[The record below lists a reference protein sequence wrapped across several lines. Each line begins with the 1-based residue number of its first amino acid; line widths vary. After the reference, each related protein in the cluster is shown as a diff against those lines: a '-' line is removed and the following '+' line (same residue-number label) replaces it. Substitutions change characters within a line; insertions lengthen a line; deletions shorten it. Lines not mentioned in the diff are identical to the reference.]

1 MSRILSIR
9 EDVIKG
15 LPRMA
20 AMTVVAR
27 GENPPPP
34 TVPGCKILG
43 FKSRNNRTYTRE
55 ALIKAAHKYEGVKVN
70 LDHNTGTDPRKFSER
85 FGRMVNVRMQGDGL
99 YGDLQYN
106 PAHPL
111 AEAFR
116 WWIKNDPTAIG
127 LSHNA
132 TAEVQNTATGGELVT
147 EIKDVDS
154 VDLVADP
161 ATTQGLFESYRM
173 KQVTEDH
180 IGGVFPGYHT
190 PGETEGYRAYQS
202 GVKQNPYKSIADKSN
217 PRPRMGDTTN
227 QLNWQNGWEKAR
239 RQATAKPPRIMH
251 DKYGRV
257 NETDDESEQMG
268 KVLLGT
274 ENDERITEMHDEE
287 ELPGMA
293 PPPMINSDMGQEP
306 VPEAD
311 EESEEN
317 FATHLGNAIMAI
329 INDAGLSS
337 ADKRKKVLGALKL
350 MDDDQVAEGEPEPD
364 GDEMAPPPEAQPIDE
379 DEDIEPVDEADGDD
393 EAAQMEQDLLGDEEA
408 GDGKAPP
415 FKKEAKESTNPKVQA
430 LMAELDAY
438 RVKESLGLKKTK
450 LLRKCKEAKIPTEA
464 VTAIF
469 VTQLMRLKE
478 SAWPTLIAD
487 RRAIAGR
494 STVKPTSTSVAVVSE
509 SYDTF
514 VTELLNK

>member
-1 MSRILSIR
+1 
-9 EDVIKG
+9 
-15 LPRMA
+15 MA
-20 AMTVVAR
+20 AMTVVAH
-27 GENPPPP
+27 GENSPPP

-147 EIKDVDS
+147 EIRDVDS

-161 ATTQGLFESYRM
+161 ATTQGLFESY
-173 KQVTEDH
+173 TERTRQMNEDETGMVPPA
-180 IGGVFPGYHT
+180 INTDMDAAPAGDE
-190 PGETEGYRAYQS
+190 GE
-202 GVKQNPYKSIADKSN
+202 D
-217 PRPRMGDTTN
+217 
-227 QLNWQNGWEKAR
+227 
-239 RQATAKPPRIMH
+239 
-251 DKYGRV
+251 
-257 NETDDESEQMG
+257 
-268 KVLLGT
+268 
-274 ENDERITEMHDEE
+274 
-287 ELPGMA
+287 
-293 PPPMINSDMGQEP
+293 
-306 VPEAD
+306 
-311 EESEEN
+311 
-317 FATHLGNAIMAI
+317 FASHLGNAIMAI
-329 INDAGLSS
+329 INDASLSA

-364 GDEMAPPPEAQPIDE
+364 GDEMAPPLPALEPIDE
-379 DEDIEPVDEADGDD
+379 DEDMESVDEADGDD
-393 EAAQMEQDLLGDEEA
+393 ENAQMEQDLLGDEEA
-408 GDGKAPP
+408 PGKAPP
-415 FKKEAKESTNPKVQA
+415 FKKKAEESINPKVQA

-464 VTAIF
+464 VTTIF

-478 SAWPTLIAD
+478 SAWPQLIAD
-487 RRAIAGR
+487 RKAIAKR
-494 STVKPTSTSVAVVSE
+494 NTVKPISTSVAVVSE
-509 SYDTF
+509 SYDNF
-514 VTELLNK
+514 VTDLLNK

>member
-1 MSRILSIR
+1 
-9 EDVIKG
+9 
-15 LPRMA
+15 MA
-20 AMTVVAR
+20 AMTVVAH
-27 GENPPPP
+27 GENSPPP

-161 ATTQGLFESYRM
+161 ATTQGLFESYKM
-173 KQVTEDH
+173 KQIAEDH
-180 IGGVFPGYHT
+180 NPT
-190 PGETEGYRAYQS
+190 AGEKDGYRAFYD
-202 GVKQNPYKSIADKSN
+202 GAWIDQNPYKGIADKSN
-217 PRPRMGDTTN
+217 QHPRMGDTTK
-227 QLNWQNGWEKAR
+227 QLNWKNGWEKAR
-239 RQATAKPPRIMH
+239 KEMASKPSNERTGAH
-251 DKYGRV
+251 YGRT
-257 NETDDESEQMG
+257 NEADGEDETAQMG
-268 KVLLGT
+268 KILLGT
-274 ENDERITEMHDEE
+274 EQDERITEMQDD

-311 EESEEN
+311 GDEGED

-364 GDEMAPPPEAQPIDE
+364 GDEMAPPLPAPEPIDE
-379 DEDIEPVDEADGDD
+379 DEDMESVDEADGDD
-393 EAAQMEQDLLGDEEA
+393 ENAQMEQDLLGDEEA
-408 GDGKAPP
+408 PGKAPP
-415 FKKEAKESTNPKVQA
+415 FKKEAKESINPKVQA
-430 LMAELDAY
+430 LMNELDAY

-450 LLRKCKEAKIPTEA
+450 LLQRCKEAKIPTEA
-464 VTAIF
+464 ITPIF
-469 VTQLMRLKE
+469 VSQLMRLKE
-478 SAWPTLIAD
+478 SAWPQLIAD
-487 RRAIAGR
+487 RKAIAKR
-494 STVKPTSTSVAVVSE
+494 SAVKPISTSVAVVSE

>member
-15 LPRMA
+15 LPKMA
-20 AMTVVAR
+20 AMTVVAH

-180 IGGVFPGYHT
+180 NHPT
-190 PGETEGYRAYQS
+190 PGETEGFRAFND
-202 GVKQNPYKSIADKSN
+202 GAWHDQNPYKSIADKSN
-217 PRPRMGDTTN
+217 PQPRMGDTTR
-227 QLNWQNGWEKAR
+227 QLNWKNGWEKAR
-239 RQATAKPPRIMH
+239 KEKASKPTGRSSYH
-251 DKYGRV
+251 YGRTS
-257 NETDDESEQMG
+257 EADPEDESEQME
-268 KVLLGT
+268 KVLLGN
-274 ENDERITEMHDEE
+274 EPDERITEMHDEE

-364 GDEMAPPPEAQPIDE
+364 GDEMAPPMPAPEPIDE
-379 DEDIEPVDEADGDD
+379 DEDMEPVDEADGDD

-415 FKKEAKESTNPKVQA
+415 FKKKAEESTNPKVQA

-464 VTAIF
+464 VTSIF

-478 SAWPTLIAD
+478 SAWPQLIAD
-487 RRAIAGR
+487 RKAIAKR
-494 STVKPTSTSVAVVSE
+494 SAVKPISTSVAVVSE

>member
-1 MSRILSIR
+1 MTRFLNIR

-15 LPRMA
+15 LPKMA
-20 AMTVVAR
+20 AMTVVAH
-27 GENPPPP
+27 GENSPPP

-85 FGRMVNVRMQGDGL
+85 FGRMINVRMQGDGL

-132 TAEVQNTATGGELVT
+132 TAEVQNTATGGEIVT
-147 EIKDVDS
+147 EIRDVDS

-161 ATTQGLFESYRM
+161 ATTQGLFESY
-173 KQVTEDH
+173 TERTRQMNEDETG
-180 IGGVFPGYHT
+180 IVPPAINTDMDAAPAGDE
-190 PGETEGYRAYQS
+190 GE
-202 GVKQNPYKSIADKSN
+202 D
-217 PRPRMGDTTN
+217 
-227 QLNWQNGWEKAR
+227 
-239 RQATAKPPRIMH
+239 
-251 DKYGRV
+251 
-257 NETDDESEQMG
+257 
-268 KVLLGT
+268 
-274 ENDERITEMHDEE
+274 
-287 ELPGMA
+287 
-293 PPPMINSDMGQEP
+293 
-306 VPEAD
+306 
-311 EESEEN
+311 

-329 INDAGLSS
+329 INDASLSA

-350 MDDDQVAEGEPEPD
+350 MDDNAEPAEPAAAPEPD
-364 GDEMAPPPEAQPIDE
+364 GDEAAPVPEPIDE
-379 DEDIEPVDEADGDD
+379 DEDTEDVDEADGDD
-393 EAAQMEQDLLGDEEA
+393 ENAQMEQDLLGDEEA
-408 GDGKAPP
+408 PAKAEP
-415 FKKEAKESTNPKVQA
+415 FKKKTDESINPKVQA

-450 LLRKCKEAKIPTEA
+450 LLQKCKEAKIPTEA
-464 VTAIF
+464 ITTIF
-469 VTQLMRLKE
+469 VSQLMRLKE

-494 STVKPTSTSVAVVSE
+494 STARPTSTSVAVVSE

>member
-1 MSRILSIR
+1 MTRYLNIR

-15 LPRMA
+15 LPKMA
-20 AMTVVAR
+20 AMTVVAH

-116 WWIKNDPTAIG
+116 WWIKHDPTAIG

-147 EIKDVDS
+147 EIRDVDS

-161 ATTQGLFESYRM
+161 ATTQGLFESYKM
-173 KQVTEDH
+173 KHVAEESPTS
-180 IGGVFPGYHT
+180 
-190 PGETEGYRAYQS
+190 GETDGYRAYHA
-202 GVKQNPYKSIADKSN
+202 GVKVNPYKSIADKSN
-217 PRPRMGDTTN
+217 KHPRMGDTTK
-227 QLNWQNGWEKAR
+227 QLNWQNGWEKAHHEMTTR
-239 RQATAKPPRIMH
+239 PTHGGNKPY
-251 DKYGRV
+251 YGRT
-257 NETDDESEQMG
+257 NEADDESEQME
-268 KVLLGT
+268 KVLLGN
-274 ENDERITEMHDEE
+274 EQDERITEMQDD

-311 EESEEN
+311 EEGEEN

-364 GDEMAPPPEAQPIDE
+364 GDEMAPPLPAPEPIDE
-379 DEDIEPVDEADGDD
+379 NEDIEPVDEADGDD

-415 FKKEAKESTNPKVQA
+415 FKKKAEESINPKVQA
-430 LMAELDAY
+430 LMNELDAY

-464 VTAIF
+464 VTSIF
-469 VTQLMRLKE
+469 VAQLMRLKE
-478 SAWPTLIAD
+478 SAWPQLIAD
-487 RRAIAGR
+487 RKAIAKR
-494 STVKPTSTSVAVVSE
+494 STVKPISTSVAVVSE

>member
-1 MSRILSIR
+1 MTRFLNIR

-15 LPRMA
+15 LPKMA
-20 AMTVVAR
+20 AMTVVAH
-27 GENPPPP
+27 GENSPPP

-85 FGRMVNVRMQGDGL
+85 FGRMVNVRMQNDGL
-99 YGDLQYN
+99 YGDLQFN

-111 AEAFR
+111 AEAFK

-147 EIKDVDS
+147 EIRDVDS

-161 ATTQGLFESYRM
+161 ATTQGLFESY
-173 KQVTEDH
+173 TERTRLMNEDETGMVPPA
-180 IGGVFPGYHT
+180 INTDMDTAPTGGDE
-190 PGETEGYRAYQS
+190 GE
-202 GVKQNPYKSIADKSN
+202 D
-217 PRPRMGDTTN
+217 
-227 QLNWQNGWEKAR
+227 
-239 RQATAKPPRIMH
+239 
-251 DKYGRV
+251 
-257 NETDDESEQMG
+257 
-268 KVLLGT
+268 
-274 ENDERITEMHDEE
+274 
-287 ELPGMA
+287 
-293 PPPMINSDMGQEP
+293 
-306 VPEAD
+306 
-311 EESEEN
+311 
-317 FATHLGNAIMAI
+317 FASHLGNAIMAI
-329 INDAGLSS
+329 INDASLSA

-350 MDDDQVAEGEPEPD
+350 MDDGAEPVAENEPD

-379 DEDIEPVDEADGDD
+379 DEDMEDVEEADGDD
-393 EAAQMEQDLLGDEEA
+393 ENAQMEKDLLGDEEPA
-408 GDGKAPP
+408 GKAPP
-415 FKKEAKESTNPKVQA
+415 FKKKEESINPKVQA

-450 LLRKCKEAKIPTEA
+450 LLQKCKEAKIPTEA

-469 VTQLMRLKE
+469 VSQLMRLKE
-478 SAWPTLIAD
+478 TAWPTLIAD
-487 RRAIAGR
+487 RKAIAGR
-494 STVKPTSTSVAVVSE
+494 STVKPISTSVAVVSE